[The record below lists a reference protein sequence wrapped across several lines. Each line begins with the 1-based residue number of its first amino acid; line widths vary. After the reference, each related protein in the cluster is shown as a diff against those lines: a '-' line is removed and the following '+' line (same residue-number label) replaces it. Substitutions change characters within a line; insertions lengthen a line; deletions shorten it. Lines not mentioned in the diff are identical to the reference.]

1 MTLTISQLDIL
12 ISLLKE
18 RFDKHGDS
26 VPLNYHRL
34 HDQLCVERKKRED
47 LIK

>member
-1 MTLTISQLDIL
+1 MTLTLHQLDIL
-12 ISLLKE
+12 ISLLEE
-18 RFDKHGDS
+18 RFDKHI
-26 VPLNYHRL
+26 NYLRL